1 MFRRK
6 SKVPQQATP
15 QPIERIT
22 SVVADGISLRGKL
35 NGAGG
40 VRIEGAYD
48 GDIELD
54 GLLVIGPSGRVTC
67 PQLKAR
73 HVIVAGA
80 LRGDILAEKVEI
92 RAGGRVWGD
101 VTTVAMS
108 TEEGAFLRGQIQMEE
123 KVLLGITRPVFET
136 ALVDNGSVEQQIAE
150 EPASQADRK
159 EEASTA
165 SEASASAETTK
176 FKRKEKGKA
185 KG

>member
-6 SKVPQQATP
+6 SNVPQKTAP
-15 QPIERIT
+15 QPAERIT

-54 GLLVIGPSGRVTC
+54 GLLVIGPTGRVTC

-80 LRGDILAEKVEI
+80 MRGDILAEKVEI

-101 VTTVAMS
+101 VTTAAMS

-123 KVLLGITRPVFET
+123 KVHLGITRPMPEPVTAPEPVVET
-136 ALVDNGSVEQQIAE
+136 QPESKSADQKDGAAPKEAAE
-150 EPASQADRK
+150 PG
-159 EEASTA
+159 
-165 SEASASAETTK
+165 K
-176 FKRKEKGKA
+176 FKRKEKGKP
-185 KG
+185 KS